1 MGAMKELFIELTE
14 EIYYHPS
21 DSRWKCTRRN
31 KPYSR
36 EEAQEQV
43 TRIAQQYGTDEIIA
57 KIHYPDKPETYPT
70 IIKWHKIWKDRQKW
84 NEAWRKEKDKAE
96 AKVREDYIAKR
107 WPNGVPKP
115 ETPLWRTWS
124 PKRQRLHLLPRLSPE
139 ELRRRRIEKFV
150 RETKARSTPFTI
162 DNKEWKRRL
171 SDPEEGE
178 RLRKKGERIRKEFI
192 ATGKIKFN

>member
-1 MGAMKELFIELTE
+1 MGAMKRLFLELTD
-14 EIYYHPS
+14 EIHG
-21 DSRWKCTRRN
+21 DHKKNRWKDTRRD
-31 KPYSR
+31 KSYTW
-36 EEAQEQV
+36 EEAQQQV
-43 TRIAQQYGTDEIIA
+43 YKIANKYGTEEIIA
-57 KIHYPDKPETYPT
+57 KVFHPSNLEKYPT
-70 IIKWHKIWKDRQKW
+70 ILKWDKIWEEKW
-84 NEAWRKEKDKAE
+84 KEALERANKNRKAK
-96 AKVREDYIAKR
+96 AKVVKDYIAKR

-162 DNKEWKRRL
+162 DRKEWKRRL

-178 RLRKKGERIRKEFI
+178 RLRKEGERLLKAFI
-192 ATGKIKFN
+192 TRNKT